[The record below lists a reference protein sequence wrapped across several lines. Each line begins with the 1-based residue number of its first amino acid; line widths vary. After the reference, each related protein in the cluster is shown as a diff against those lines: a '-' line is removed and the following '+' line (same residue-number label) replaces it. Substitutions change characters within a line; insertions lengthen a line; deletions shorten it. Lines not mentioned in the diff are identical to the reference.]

1 MCDENGSWV
10 VNLTLCGSQ
19 YSVHYTVCSNYSL
32 PYNVCSKYSIH
43 YTVCSNYSVPYSYTL
58 CSKCSVYYTAL
69 FLYQIVQKFAFK
81 RGEEENEDVDDTI
94 DFETMR

>member
-19 YSVHYTVCSNYSL
+19 YSVPYTVCSKH
-32 PYNVCSKYSIH
+32 CGH
-43 YTVCSNYSVPYSYTL
+43 
-58 CSKCSVYYTAL
+58 YTAL
-69 FLYQIVQKFAFK
+69 IFFQIVQKFAFK